1 MGAHCTV
8 GTPLRCC
15 RSCVLAMQVLLEN
28 IAVQGE
34 ALWAFA
40 CRLHTF
46 SCTAYAEG
54 WRGHVFSSLWSEL
67 LT

>member
-1 MGAHCTV
+1 V
-8 GTPLRCC
+8 
-15 RSCVLAMQVLLEN
+15 QVLLDN
-28 IAVQGE
+28 LAVQGE

-46 SCTAYAEG
+46 SRTAYAEG